1 MELLQLKYFC
11 ETAKTENLSKTA
23 KKFYVP
29 PSNISSAIKRLE
41 TEVGCELF
49 DHFSNKISL
58 NEKGRAFYD
67 KVESALLLINE
78 AKEELKDDTS
88 LVKGEINIRCKSQRR
103 SVTNAMAKFVEKYPN
118 VKFRMTFGEAEAK
131 NLDLIISYD
140 LPISYKERVF
150 ILEEDLPIA
159 MQKTHPLVKKET
171 LSVEDLKDERFIV
184 GLSIS
189 TAMACEQAGFRP
201 NVAFELNDPYYV
213 KKYVEMGLGIAFVPS
228 YSWKGDFSDSIVLRS
243 VGVTRK
249 TYAYIPANKHTKKA
263 VKLFIEFLLEETK
276 DAR

>member
-29 PSNISSAIKRLE
+29 PSNISNAIRRLE
-41 TEVGCELF
+41 MEMGCNLF
-49 DHFSNKISL
+49 DHFSNKIVL
-58 NEKGRAFYD
+58 NEKGRAFYEKID
-67 KVESALLLINE
+67 SALLLINE
-78 AKEELKDDTS
+78 AKEELKEDNT

-103 SVTNAMAKFVEKYPN
+103 SVTNAIEKFAEKYPD
-118 VKFRMTFGEAEAK
+118 VKFRMIFGEAEAK
-131 NLDLIISYD
+131 DLDLIISYD
-140 LPISYKERVF
+140 LPINYKRRVF

-159 MQKTHPLVKKET
+159 MQKTNPLVKKET

-189 TAMACEQAGFRP
+189 TAMACEEAGFRP
-201 NVAFELNDPYYV
+201 NIAFELNDPYYV
-213 KKYVEMGLGIAFVPS
+213 KKYVEMGLGIAFIPS
-228 YSWKGDFSDSIVLRS
+228 YSWKGDFSENVVLRS
-243 VGVTRK
+243 VGVKRK

-263 VKLFIEFLLEETK
+263 AELFVEFLLEETK